1 MCNFALNLR
10 RIIKSQPVKKLV
22 LSVVLGIMV
31 CTAWAQNNP
40 NPKSPTQKKDKK
52 AAKREQVNALLK
64 MEEEGEIIFNKQ
76 SIFGIKLATDGY
88 GLSYEKGWFK
98 SNRVATIF
106 QVELNEKKHPK
117 EKRTSYTDGA
127 FNFNSVIYGKTNNF
141 YQLKMGMGQQRI
153 IGGKGN
159 KNGVAVMATY
169 AGGLSVGFVKPYYVD
184 VVTPSEERIRSTYPT
199 IIDSS
204 YAEIGGAGF
213 TVGWGDVK
221 IRPGAHA
228 KAGLRF
234 DFGRFNETITAI
246 EVGISA
252 EFYAQKISQMAF
264 NKEKQFFFNGYVT
277 LLFGRRK

>member
-1 MCNFALNLR
+1 M
-10 RIIKSQPVKKLV
+10 KKLV
-22 LSVVLGIMV
+22 LSVVIGLIA
-31 CTAWAQNNP
+31 CSAWAQDNP
-40 NPKSPTQKKDKK
+40 TPKSPTARKDKK
-52 AAKREQVNALLK
+52 AAKREQVAKLMKL
-64 MEEEGEIIFNKQ
+64 EEEGEIIFNKQ
-76 SIFGIKLATDGY
+76 SIFGLKLTTDGY
-88 GLSYEKGWFK
+88 GLSYEWGRFK

-117 EKRTSYTDGA
+117 EKRTSYAVGA
-127 FNFNSVIYGKTNNF
+127 FNVNSVIYGKTNNF
-141 YQLKMGMGQQRI
+141 YQLKLGVGQQRI

-169 AGGLSVGFVKPYYVD
+169 AGGVSAGFVKPYYVD
-184 VVTPSEERIRSTYPT
+184 VANKNDERIRSTYPT

-204 YAEIGGAGF
+204 YTEIGASGF

-234 DFGRFNETITAI
+234 DFGRFNETVTAV
-246 EVGISA
+246 EVGVSA
-252 EFYAQKISQMAF
+252 EFYAQKVSQMAF

-277 LLFGRRK
+277 LLLGRRK

>member
-1 MCNFALNLR
+1 M
-10 RIIKSQPVKKLV
+10 KKLV
-22 LSVVLGIMV
+22 LSIIIGLITCSV
-31 CTAWAQNNP
+31 WAQNNP
-40 NPKSPTQKKDKK
+40 SPKSPTAKKDKK
-52 AAKREQVNALLK
+52 AAKREQVAKLLK

-76 SIFGIKLATDGY
+76 SVFGLKLSTDGY
-88 GLSYEKGWFK
+88 GLSYEWGRFK

-106 QVELNEKKHPK
+106 QIELNEKKHPK
-117 EKRTSYTDGA
+117 EKRTSYAVGA
-127 FNFNSVIYGKTNNF
+127 FNVNSVIYGKTNNF
-141 YQLKMGMGQQRI
+141 FQLKMGMGQQRI

-169 AGGLSVGFVKPYYVD
+169 AGGLSLGFQKPYYVD
-184 VVTPSEERIRSTYPT
+184 VVTKTEERIRSTYPT
-199 IIDSS
+199 IIDSN
-204 YAEIGGAGF
+204 YTEIGASGF

-221 IRPGAHA
+221 FRPGAQV

-234 DFGRFNETITAI
+234 DFGRFNETITAV

-277 LLFGRRK
+277 LLLGRRK